1 VLIDPSDITAADMLR
16 PTLENECAYRCAC
29 SDGALAVLMIGQSHS
44 KKALQIACEVH
55 QHLERGLLVVL

>member
-1 VLIDPSDITAADMLR
+1 MLR